1 MHGRQSC
8 GGRPG
13 VNAINIGHDRQPAE
27 TGNEIAQNFESL
39 ASKIGLLVCQAGDV
53 AIRSRQIRD
62 QASANRVPQ
71 YEDAAAFR
79 SASDNRSGGEAFSSG
94 AWLAAP
100 ALRAIKLDCGRS
112 PVSQLEIVVFEL
124 DRPVGEPYS
133 SPPPNS
139 QRTGPVRSVGEVQR
153 RIILRPAAADLP
165 GPPRPSFGL
174 RELLVASHIFRLASR
189 DAAKPLLSTLVSE
202 SFGECRAMS
211 ALASLM
217 GHNVRFDADKGRGH
231 SFAWMKDMS
240 HE

>member
-124 DRPVGEPYS
+124 DRPVGEPVFES
-133 SPPPNS
+133 SAKQPTNWPSSFRWGSSAPHYLAPS
-139 QRTGPVRSVGEVQR
+139 R
-153 RIILRPAAADLP
+153 R
-165 GPPRPSFGL
+165 RPSGGPL
-174 RELLVASHIFRLASR
+174 DHRSGYAS
-189 DAAKPLLSTLVSE
+189 
-202 SFGECRAMS
+202 C
-211 ALASLM
+211 
-217 GHNVRFDADKGRGH
+217 
-231 SFAWMKDMS
+231 W
-240 HE
+240 

>member
-27 TGNEIAQNFESL
+27 TGNEIAQDFESL

-124 DRPVGEPYS
+124 DRPVGEPVFES
-133 SPPPNS
+133 SAKQPTNWPSSFRWGSSAPHYLAPS
-139 QRTGPVRSVGEVQR
+139 R
-153 RIILRPAAADLP
+153 R
-165 GPPRPSFGL
+165 RPSGAPSTIVRATRAAGSQPYLPSGFQGRCKTATLHAGL
-174 RELLVASHIFRLASR
+174 GVIRGMSGNVCIGQPDGAQ
-189 DAAKPLLSTLVSE
+189 
-202 SFGECRAMS
+202 RAI
-211 ALASLM
+211 
-217 GHNVRFDADKGRGH
+217 
-231 SFAWMKDMS
+231 
-240 HE
+240 